1 MGATARRAIK
11 GYTYQQSVFAL
22 FLSIMDTERSIA
34 KITVEALNT
43 KNFDDIYLECVS
55 DGEFSGKTYRIQA
68 KNYPDATIEDIS
80 ITEHILSIKRNDN
93 EFSPSDNNILIV
105 NTTQIAGTETFMGLP
120 CRKLKSITI
129 IPLTPEQIADRM
141 DNMFCSEA
149 REIQIIH
156 VADNVVQNAKFE
168 ISINELPDLVEM
180 STDLENKTVL
190 LRTVPS
196 QFERTITF
204 IEGKPGVGKSHFV
217 DEICEKYPDAI
228 VYRFWTGSQDP
239 QKNRRLRFETFMSEL
254 GIKVYRSAKRVYIE
268 ELIAT
273 IQKED
278 RLVVIDGLDH
288 VENYNPQQ
296 LEQFIDFI
304 DKLKNTRTVVLSRP
318 LLHEIPWEK
327 ETLLDWTVDETR
339 VYLEMVY
346 GISEYQIQRQIFDIS
361 GGYPIITY
369 FLAEDFKLNHKVSLT
384 TPVSEINDYYDTL
397 FVNDEKPSSAI
408 GIFAS
413 GNCFFTLKE
422 LEGFFAEP
430 EMYEVICEFVKRH
443 PYLFKIIRNRI
454 SLIHDS
460 FNTYLRTKIETFA
473 QRQTKTVATIRESLL
488 GGSIEYMARMDSFE
502 FDEEF
507 YLKMLKKYSKAD
519 ALTELMLSTRD
530 YNSIT
535 SLYVQLQKILEDRTG
550 IFDIYEYYSF
560 ALLFQVATRNELIGC
575 DSLVYQMLLYMKSH
589 EGIEDNIFS
598 SDYIWQVY
606 LVCCGER
613 NYAEQYLANRH
624 MSDSQLYDLI
634 EHLNKDYEFYEKKE
648 NEITYNE
655 LDAYLK
661 SDNTN
666 LWEKQMALIDYLIS
680 IYIHGK
686 SGDRYFDLFGTYLSG
701 DKERSIATLLNEM
714 SQYGLDKF
722 WVGHSLRT
730 AEYQLH
736 ELGFFDDGNK
746 FRNHSIHEL
755 ITKNAYRGSFNVITL
770 VASHLKLANYECR
783 ETDISNLAYCWSMYY
798 NHKDYSVF
806 TIDDALLAFEAKKL
820 INWKQSF
827 MIIDKLINQSE
838 KGISHLLTSYL
849 NKKGVDYVQSI
860 HKTGYFMNKRANIRF
875 WDLNPQYYA
884 CFSNSEVADQI
895 IRLLSAHS
903 YSKNIEYDDITNVM
917 RSKHRDLVL
926 SEIKYYD
933 YAILSPDED
942 LIPILEE
949 RGVRYTGR
957 KAQEETEHVPLK
969 HGSISEKDFEYIAT
983 QNIGYL
989 EISQYADGWYSCLP
1003 FVDVFSLYP
1012 KEEIQQNYI
1021 TIIHNA
1027 MFARVSNNDYI
1038 GNWNQL
1044 IGNIPAFLL
1053 RYDIDVDWEQI
1064 YNIFNTFLDLSLIY
1078 RETV

>member
-1 MGATARRAIK
+1 MGAIARRSLK
-11 GYTYQQSVFAL
+11 GYTYQQSVFTL

-34 KITVEALNT
+34 KITAEALNT
-43 KNFDDIYLECVS
+43 KNFDDIYFECVP
-55 DGEFSGKTYRIQA
+55 DGEVAGETYRIQA
-68 KNYPDATIEDIS
+68 KNYPDTAVKDIS
-80 ITEHILSIKRNDN
+80 ITEHILSIKGNDN

-105 NTTQIAGTETFMGLP
+105 NTTRITGTESFMGLS
-120 CRKLKSITI
+120 CTKLNGITI

-156 VADNVVQNAKFE
+156 VADNIIQNAKFE
-168 ISINELPDLVEM
+168 IAIDELPDLVEM

-190 LRTVPS
+190 LRAVPS
-196 QFERTITF
+196 QFDHAITF

-217 DEICEKYPDAI
+217 DEICENYPDAI
-228 VYRFWTGSQDP
+228 VYRFWIGSQDP
-239 QKNRRLRFETFMSEL
+239 HKNRRIRFEIFMSEL
-254 GIKVYRSAKRVYIE
+254 GIKVYRSAKRVYID
-268 ELIAT
+268 ELVAT

-318 LLHEIPWEK
+318 LRYEVPWKK
-327 ETLLDWTVDETR
+327 ESLLDWNIDETR
-339 VYLEMVY
+339 LYLEMAY
-346 GISEYQIQRQIFDIS
+346 GISEYQLQRQIFGIS

-384 TPVSEINDYYDTL
+384 TPVSGINDYYDTL
-397 FVNDEKPSSAI
+397 FVNNEKPSSAI

-430 EMYEVICEFVKRH
+430 EMYEVICEFVNSH

-473 QRQTKTVATIRESLL
+473 QRQTKTVAAIRESLL
-488 GGSIEYMARMDSFE
+488 SGSIEYMARMDSFE

-507 YLKMLKKYSKAD
+507 YLKMLKKYSKANSF
-519 ALTELMLSTRD
+519 TELMLSTRD

-535 SLYVQLQKILEDRTG
+535 SLYVQLQRLLEDRTG

-560 ALLFQVATRNELIGC
+560 ALLFQIATRNNLVGN
-575 DSLVYQMLLYMKSH
+575 DSLVYQTLLYMGSR
-589 EGIEDNIFS
+589 ECIEDAIFS
-598 SDYIWQVY
+598 SDYVWQVY

-613 NYAEQYLANRH
+613 KYAEQYLANRH
-624 MSDSQLYDLI
+624 MSDSQLYSLI
-634 EHLNKDYEFYEKKE
+634 EQLNKDHEFYEKKE
-648 NEITYNE
+648 NEITYDE
-655 LDAYLK
+655 LATYLK

-666 LWEKQMALIDYLIS
+666 LWGKQAALIDYLIS
-680 IYIHGK
+680 IYIYGK
-686 SGDRYFDLFGTYLSG
+686 PGDRYFDLFEMYLSG
-701 DKERSIATLLNEM
+701 DKERSTVTLLNEM

-746 FRNHSIHEL
+746 FRNHSLHEL

-798 NHKDYSVF
+798 NRKDYSVS
-806 TIDDALLAFEAKKL
+806 TIDEALLAFEAKEL

-827 MIIDKLINQSE
+827 TIIDKLINQSE

-849 NKKGVDYVQSI
+849 NKKGADYVQLV
-860 HKTGYFMNKRANIRF
+860 HETGYFLNKRANIRF
-875 WDLNPQYYA
+875 LDLNPEYYG
-884 CFSNSEVADQI
+884 CFSDSEVADQV

-903 YSKNIEYDDITNVM
+903 YSKNIECDDIANIM

-926 SEIKYYD
+926 SGIKYYD
-933 YAILSPDED
+933 YEILSPDED
-942 LIPILEE
+942 LIPVLEDS
-949 RGVRYTGR
+949 GVKYTGR

-1012 KEEIQQNYI
+1012 KEEIQRNYI

-1027 MFARVSNNDYI
+1027 MFARVSDNDYI

-1053 RYDIDVDWEQI
+1053 RYDIDVDWERI
-1064 YNIFNTFLDLSLIY
+1064 YHRSTKSSISKA
-1078 RETV
+1078 

>member
-1 MGATARRAIK
+1 MGTTARRALK
-11 GYTYQQSVFAL
+11 GYSYQQSVFAL

-55 DGEFSGKTYRIQA
+55 DGEVPGKTYRIQA
-68 KNYPDATIEDIS
+68 KNYPDTTIEDIS
-80 ITEHILSIKRNDN
+80 ITEHILSIKGNDN

-105 NTTQIAGTETFMGLP
+105 NTTQIAGTESFMGLS
-120 CRKLKSITI
+120 CRKLKSIII

-156 VADNVVQNAKFE
+156 IADNVVQNAKFE
-168 ISINELPDLVEM
+168 ISIDELPDLVEM

-217 DEICEKYPDAI
+217 DEICDKYPDAI
-228 VYRFWTGSQDP
+228 VYRFWIGSQDP
-239 QKNRRLRFETFMSEL
+239 HKNRRLRFETFISEL
-254 GIKVYRSAKRVYIE
+254 GIKVYRSAKKVYIE
-268 ELIAT
+268 ELVAA

-296 LEQFIDFI
+296 LEQFINFI
-304 DKLKNTRTVVLSRP
+304 DKLKNTKTVVLSRP
-318 LLHEIPWEK
+318 LRYEIPWEK
-327 ETLLDWTVDETR
+327 EVLLDWNVDETR
-339 VYLEMVY
+339 VYLEMAY

-473 QRQTKTVATIRESLL
+473 QRQTKTVAAIRESLL

-560 ALLFQVATRNELIGC
+560 ALLFQVATRNDLIGC
-575 DSLVYQMLLYMKSH
+575 DSLVYQMLLYMESH

-606 LVCCGER
+606 LVCCGEGK
-613 NYAEQYLANRH
+613 YAERYLANRH
-624 MSDSQLYDLI
+624 ISDSQLYDLI
-634 EHLNKDYEFYEKKE
+634 KHLNEDCKFYQKKE
-648 NEITYNE
+648 SKISYNE
-655 LDAYLK
+655 LDTKLRNSSASSLEK
-661 SDNTN
+661 KEALTN
-666 LWEKQMALIDYLIS
+666 YLIS
-680 IYIHGK
+680 IYIHGRP
-686 SGDRYFDLFGTYLSG
+686 GDKYFDLFESYLSV
-701 DKERSIATLLNEM
+701 DKEHSVITLLDEV
-714 SQYGLDKF
+714 SQYDLDKF
-722 WVGHSLRT
+722 WVEHSLST

-736 ELGFFDDGNK
+736 ELGFGGDNNK
-746 FRNHSIHEL
+746 FRNHSLREL
-755 ITKNAYRGSFNVITL
+755 IIENAHHGSFEVITL
-770 VASHLKLANYECR
+770 AASYLKLANYECR
-783 ETDISNLAYCWSMYY
+783 EIDISNLAYCWSMYF
-798 NHKDYSVF
+798 NRKDYSVS
-806 TIDDALLAFEAKKL
+806 TIDEALLTFEAQEL
-820 INWKQSF
+820 ISWKQSF
-827 MIIDKLINQSE
+827 SIIDRLMGQSE

-849 NKKGVDYVQSI
+849 NKKGLDYV
-860 HKTGYFMNKRANIRF
+860 KLLNETGYFRDKRANVRF
-875 WDLNPQYYA
+875 WDLNPECYD
-884 CFSNSEVADQI
+884 CFNSSEVVEQVMH
-895 IRLLSAHS
+895 LLSVYY
-903 YSKNIEYDDITNVM
+903 YSKNIEYDDIQNIM
-917 RSKHRDLVL
+917 KSKHRDLVL
-926 SEIKYYD
+926 YGIKHYD
-933 YAILSPDED
+933 YSVLLPEED
-942 LIPILEE
+942 LVPILEE
-949 RGVRYTGR
+949 RGVKYIGR
-957 KAQEETEHVPLK
+957 KTKEETEYIPLQ
-969 HGSISEKDFEYIAT
+969 HGSISKRDFEYVAT

-1021 TIIHNA
+1021 AIIHSS
-1027 MFARVSNNDYI
+1027 MFARVSDNEYI
-1038 GNWNQL
+1038 GNWNEL
-1044 IGNIPAFLL
+1044 IGNIPVFLS
-1053 RYDIDVDWEQI
+1053 RYDIDVDWEKM
-1064 YNIFNTFLDLSLIY
+1064 YDIFNAFLDISLIY
-1078 RETV
+1078 HDIG